1 MKISDF
7 DFHLPPNLIA
17 QEPYNPRDGAKLLSV
32 GSTLEDK
39 LITDLLE
46 ILSAGDML
54 VFNDTKVI
62 PCRLNGQQNNLNF
75 EITLHK
81 PVSSDEWLAFAKPTR
96 KLEVGKIIKFSEDFE
111 AMLNKKRV

>member
-62 PCRLNGQQNNLNF
+62 PCRLNGQQNNL
-75 EITLHK
+75 TL
-81 PVSSDEWLAFAKPTR
+81 
-96 KLEVGKIIKFSEDFE
+96 KLPFTNLYQ
-111 AMLNKKRV
+111 AMNGLHSQNPPENSK